1 MSTVPVAGALV
12 AVVGDVV
19 AGAQPHRNATVGC
32 EQLPEWVC
40 ENE

>member
-1 MSTVPVAGALV
+1 MSTVPVAGAFV
-12 AVVGDVV
+12 VVVGDVV
-19 AGAQPHRNATVGC
+19 AGVSHIATPPWC